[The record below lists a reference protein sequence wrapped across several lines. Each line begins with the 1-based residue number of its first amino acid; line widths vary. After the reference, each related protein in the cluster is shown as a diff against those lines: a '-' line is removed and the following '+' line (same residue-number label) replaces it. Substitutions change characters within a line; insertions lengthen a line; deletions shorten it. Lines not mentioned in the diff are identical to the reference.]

1 MQTEKP
7 SETCAK
13 NSSDSAAAA
22 LHDLPVLG
30 LAGGLCHAGE
40 PRVRDG
46 ARLDGAHDRQ
56 VLLQLHLAVVVG
68 VDLAQDAKTDLY
80 VSSKGSKKSQVRQCL
95 GVQLISRPMRTENQL

>member
-1 MQTEKP
+1 MQTERP
-7 SETCAK
+7 SEMCAMS
-13 NSSDSAAAA
+13 SSDSAAAA

-68 VDLAQDAKTDLY
+68 VDLAQDAETDLY
-80 VSSKGSKKSQVRQCL
+80 VSSSVRPKHNFCRNTET
-95 GVQLISRPMRTENQL
+95 VRTSNKMP